1 MKGLCPECETF
12 HKSTEACPPF
22 RQGDRVVIKGE
33 EHLGQHVV
41 IDCQWYVSGPGGVD
55 PYWLVR
61 CAEIREPI
69 DWSKIPAGA
78 TGIVT
83 SSGWQG
89 SADHVEFAEDDPPM
103 NYAET
108 VGGYDPDYWQ

>member
-1 MKGLCPECETF
+1 MKGLWPECETF
-12 HKSTEACPPF
+12 HNPTEACPPF
-22 RQGDRVVIKGE
+22 KQGDRVVIKGE

-41 IDCQWYVSGPGGVD
+41 VDCEWYVPGPGGTK

-61 CAEIREPI
+61 CSEIREPI

-83 SSGWQG
+83 GGWWSGN
-89 SADHVEFAEDDPPM
+89 ADQVECAK
-103 NYAET
+103 
-108 VGGYDPDYWQ
+108 